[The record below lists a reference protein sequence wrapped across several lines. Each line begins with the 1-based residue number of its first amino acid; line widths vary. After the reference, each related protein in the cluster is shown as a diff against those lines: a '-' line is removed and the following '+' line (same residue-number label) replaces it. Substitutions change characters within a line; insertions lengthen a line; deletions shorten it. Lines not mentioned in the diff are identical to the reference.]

1 MNGFWTRLD
10 NRGVLVV
17 GGADRFALFQG
28 MATADLRGLSPGR
41 TLHALFLSPQG
52 RWLFDS
58 LIVDA
63 GDRWTLDV
71 ERARIAEMTAW
82 IARRRLRS
90 EVTLADESDG
100 WEVIALWGGAELPIL
115 PGETRSLAGG
125 VVFADPRSPAL
136 GARAIVPADR
146 IREAT
151 IGFEPAAFAEWD
163 RRRIAAGVP
172 DGARDLTPDR
182 SLPLESGFD
191 RSGSISFDK
200 GCFIGQ
206 EVTARM
212 RFRSAARRTVLPVRL
227 EGEPP
232 ARGVPV
238 TRDGA
243 EIGRLLD
250 GNGDL
255 ALASLKLEAVE
266 GLRAGSEA
274 EAGGTARLRL
284 A

>member
-10 NRGVLVV
+10 NRGVLSV
-17 GGADRFALFQG
+17 GGADRLALFQG
-28 MATADLRGLSPGR
+28 MATADLRGLSSGR
-41 TLHALFLSPQG
+41 SLHTLFLSAQG

-58 LIVDA
+58 LIVDT
-63 GDRWTLDV
+63 GDGWTLDV
-71 ERARIAEMTAW
+71 EKARIAEFTAW

-90 EVTLADESDG
+90 DVTLVDRSEA

-125 VVFADPRSPAL
+125 AVFADPRSPAL
-136 GARAIVPADR
+136 GARAIVPSDR

-151 IGFEPAAFAEWD
+151 SGFEPVEFARWD
-163 RRRIAAGVP
+163 RMRIAAGVP
-172 DGARDLTPDR
+172 DASRDLTPDR

-238 TRDGA
+238 TLDGV

-266 GLRAGSEA
+266 RLRAGSAA
-274 EAGGTARLRL
+274 EAGGAARLTL
-284 A
+284 M